1 MASPSSVLEE
11 SGDSTSEPSPY
22 DSFSSFGGDEAEL
35 DEGSE
40 SEHGAIEPYMY
51 EPVSIDE
58 PAESDDA
65 ASASDEP
72 EVEERRHSTD
82 W

>member
-22 DSFSSFGGDEAEL
+22 DSFSSSGG